1 MTGYVD
7 HYRTL
12 GVPIDAAPEVVR
24 NAYRDLARRLHPDR
38 VVDPSK
44 RAGSAE
50 QMAAVNEAWRVL
62 GDAGRRA
69 VYDRSRRPAPAPAP
83 RRPSAGPP
91 VNDRPYGQHGDSFDG
106 VEVSKAAG
114 CALRVGPVVLA
125 IAVMLGI
132 LISTAVL
139 GPEGEVPSR
148 LEAGRCV
155 ELSTTVRVVPCTI
168 GTPVIVGRGVAG
180 TTCPMVGASVAVAVV
195 LPSRTEQ
202 VCVAPPGTP
211 VP

>member
-1 MTGYVD
+1 MTGPID

-24 NAYRDLARRLHPDR
+24 DAYRDLARRLHPDR
-38 VVDPSK
+38 VVDSSK
-44 RAGSAE
+44 RVGSSERMAE
-50 QMAAVNEAWRVL
+50 VNEAWRVL
-62 GDAGRRA
+62 GDVGRRA
-69 VYDRSRRPAPAPAP
+69 VYDRSRRPALAP
-83 RRPSAGPP
+83 RRPSTGSP
-91 VNDRPYGQHGDSFDG
+91 VDDRPYGQHGDSFDG
-106 VEVSKAAG
+106 VEVSTTAG

-125 IAVMLGI
+125 RAVMLGI
-132 LISTAVL
+132 LIATAVL

-148 LEAGRCV
+148 MEAGRCV
-155 ELSTTVRVVPCTI
+155 ELSTTVRVVPCTVE
-168 GTPVIVGRGVAG
+168 TPVIVGRGVAG
-180 TTCPMVGASVAVAVV
+180 TTCPMVGASAAVAVM

>member
-1 MTGYVD
+1 MTGPVD

-24 NAYRDLARRLHPDR
+24 DAYRDLARRLHPDW
-38 VVDPSK
+38 VVDPTK
-44 RAGSAE
+44 RTGSAE
-50 QMAAVNEAWRVL
+50 RMAEVNEAWRVL
-62 GDAGRRA
+62 GDVGRRA
-69 VYDRSRRPAPAPAP
+69 AYDRSRRQAPAP
-83 RRPSAGPP
+83 RRPSTGPP
-91 VNDRPYGQHGDSFDG
+91 VDDRPNGRQGDSFDG
-106 VEVSKAAG
+106 VEVSTATG

-125 IAVMLGI
+125 LAVMLGI
-132 LISTAVL
+132 LIATAVL

-148 LEAGRCV
+148 MEAGRCV
-155 ELSTTVRVVPCTI
+155 ELSTTVQVVPCTVE
-168 GTPVIVGRGVAG
+168 TPVIVARGVAG
-180 TTCPMVGASVAVAVV
+180 TTCPMVGSSAAVAVL

>member
-1 MTGYVD
+1 MTGPVD

-24 NAYRDLARRLHPDR
+24 DAYRDLARRLHPDR

-50 QMAAVNEAWRVL
+50 RMAEVNEAWRVL
-62 GDAGRRA
+62 GDVGRRA
-69 VYDRSRRPAPAPAP
+69 VYDRSRRSAPAP
-83 RRPSAGPP
+83 RRPSTGSP
-91 VNDRPYGQHGDSFDG
+91 VDDWPYDRHGDSFDG
-106 VEVSKAAG
+106 AEVSTAAG
-114 CALRVGPVVLA
+114 CALRVGPVMLGL
-125 IAVMLGI
+125 AVMLGI
-132 LISTAVL
+132 LIATAVL

-148 LEAGRCV
+148 MEAGRCV
-155 ELSTTVRVVPCTI
+155 ELSTTVRVVPCTVE
-168 GTPVIVGRGVAG
+168 TPVIVGRGVAG
-180 TTCPMVGASVAVAVV
+180 TTCPMVGASAAVAVM

>member
-1 MTGYVD
+1 VTGPVD

-24 NAYRDLARRLHPDR
+24 DAYRDLARRLHPDW
-38 VVDPSK
+38 VVDPTK
-44 RAGSAE
+44 RTGSAE
-50 QMAAVNEAWRVL
+50 RMAEVNEAWRVL
-62 GDAGRRA
+62 GDVGRRA
-69 VYDRSRRPAPAPAP
+69 AYDRSRRQAPAP
-83 RRPSAGPP
+83 RRPSTGPP
-91 VNDRPYGQHGDSFDG
+91 VDDRPNGRQGDSFDG
-106 VEVSKAAG
+106 VEVSTAAG

-125 IAVMLGI
+125 LAVMLGI
-132 LISTAVL
+132 LIATAVL

-148 LEAGRCV
+148 MEAGRCV
-155 ELSTTVRVVPCTI
+155 ELSTTVQVVPCTVE
-168 GTPVIVGRGVAG
+168 TPVIVARGVAG
-180 TTCPMVGASVAVAVV
+180 TTCPMVGASAAVAVL